1 VLKKLLVV
9 AAILVVVGGVL
20 VSRDWD
26 SPELG
31 RKILGEVSAAA
42 GVDIEAEGFRLNLL
56 RGLVLSNVRVASETE
71 GRKLDIALDRL
82 VFEHRLA
89 PLLGGTVAVDR
100 IVLER
105 PAIEVAE
112 TGKAGPATPPPAET
126 EGEPSGEPGAGSAFS
141 VEIREIHIDDG
152 TVVMKNQAGEEK
164 TRIES
169 LDLEMADVRFD
180 PSRSSLAALSGKG
193 DLSVAEMRFDT
204 LQLTE
209 TEGSFELAD
218 AVFVVPEL
226 SFSMPHGKFVTEARF
241 DFNPVPAAYELK
253 GRGEPLD
260 LNGMVGAKEG
270 FGPGTLQLDANG
282 KGPETKDL
290 KADGRLQIAEGS
302 FPAVSMFSQIDQALG
317 KKVVEGAS
325 YKATEVKV
333 RLSGNRVTLEP
344 FRLETEAARLDLKG
358 QMNLEGPIDFDL
370 SIATPREGLNVEGAS
385 ATTLD
390 LLADDEGWVPVPMT
404 ITGTLEEP
412 KVRPDLKALA
422 SQAGRGAKRE
432 ATEKATEALGGL
444 LKGHKKQN

>member
-1 VLKKLLVV
+1 MLKKILVIV
-9 AAILVVVGGVL
+9 AILVVLGGVL

-31 RKILGEVSAAA
+31 RKVLGEVSAAA

-56 RGLVLSNVRVASETE
+56 RGLVLSNVRVSSETE

-100 IVLER
+100 IVLEK

-112 TGKAGPATPPPAET
+112 TGKGGPATPPPAET
-126 EGEPSGEPGAGSAFS
+126 EGEPGGGSAFS
-141 VEIREIHIDDG
+141 VEIREIHIADG
-152 TVVMKNQAGEEK
+152 TVVMKNKAGEEK

-169 LDLEMADVRFD
+169 LDLEMSDVRFD

-260 LNGMVGAKEG
+260 LNGMMGAREG

-290 KADGRLQIAEGS
+290 KADGRLQIAEGR
-302 FPAVSMFSQIDQALG
+302 FPAVSMFSQIDEALG

-325 YKATEVKV
+325 YKATEAKV
-333 RLSGNRVTLEP
+333 RVAGNRVTLEP
-344 FRLETEAARLDLKG
+344 FRLETESARLDLKG
-358 QMNLEGPIDFDL
+358 RMDLEGPIDLVL

-385 ATTLD
+385 AVTLD

-422 SQAGRGAKRE
+422 SQAGRGVKRE

-444 LKGHKKQN
+444 LKGRKKPN